1 MPLLIA
7 AAEETSK
14 TPFYLVAGVFAAWA
28 VLIGVLG
35 VTRPAFPHGE
45 AGARV
50 VIGVSL
56 VLMAATMVVAVATA

>member
-7 AAEETSK
+7 AVEHTSK
-14 TPFYLVAGVFAAWA
+14 TPFYVVAGVFAAWA

-45 AGARV
+45 AGGRV
-50 VIGVSL
+50 VMGVSL
-56 VLMAATMVVAVATA
+56 VLMVATMIAAVATA

>member
-1 MPLLIA
+1 MLLLIA

-14 TPFYLVAGVFAAWA
+14 TPFYVVAGVFAAWA
-28 VLIGVLG
+28 VLVGVLG

-50 VIGVSL
+50 VMGL
-56 VLMAATMVVAVATA
+56 TFVLMVATMVAAVATA